1 MADQRAYM
9 SIDEEQQLEDE
20 FYKESV
26 VEIRVADEEGAEE
39 EEESSHEV
47 LAICEDCAHQWDDV
61 IAAGGSEADL
71 FCPLCG
77 ANRVM
82 SN

>member
-1 MADQRAYM
+1 MADQGMYT
-9 SIDEEQQLEDE
+9 SIDEEQLLEDE

-26 VEIRVADEEGAEE
+26 VEIRVADEESTE

-61 IAAGGSEADL
+61 IAAGGTEADL